1 MEVISRKL
9 SYAFARDTKGLVGMD
24 SRVEELKSL
33 LAIGLNDVRIIG
45 VWGMGGIGKTTLVR
59 VVYSMLFN
67 EFEGGS
73 FINNI
78 RVVSE
83 KYDLIPLQQKLIC
96 EILMERSMNI
106 RDDDHGALMI
116 KNRLCHKRILLV
128 LDDVN
133 EFNQL
138 EKLAGDPNW
147 FGPGSRII
155 ITTRDKHLLI
165 RHKVYG
171 IYEAKGLNFVEA
183 FQLFSLKAFNKD
195 HPAKDY
201 LELYK
206 GFLNYAKGL
215 PLAIEVLGSFLFN
228 RSKEDWESELDR
240 LKEFPEEEI
249 NKILQ
254 ISFDGL
260 QETEREIF
268 LHIACFFNM
277 KDKDYVV
284 EILDCLGLY
293 PKIGLSVLIEKSL
306 LKEYEN
312 KFWMHELIQQMGQNI
327 VRKVC
332 PQEPGKWSK
341 LWLYK
346 DIHKVLMKNTVIDH
360 LELFNKVNI

>member
-1 MEVISRKL
+1 
-9 SYAFARDTKGLVGMD
+9 MD
-24 SRVEELKSL
+24 SQVKELMSL
-33 LAIGLNDVRIIG
+33 LAIGSNDVHIIG

-59 VVYSMLFN
+59 VVYWMVLN

-73 FINNI
+73 FITNI
-78 RVVSE
+78 REVS
-83 KYDLIPLQQKLIC
+83 KNNGLPSLQQKLIQ

-106 RDDDHGALMI
+106 LDDDDGVFMI

-133 EFNQL
+133 HFNQL
-138 EKLAGDPNW
+138 EKLAREPNW

-155 ITTRDKHLLI
+155 ITTRDRHLLI
-165 RHKVYG
+165 RHKVNG
-171 IYEAKGLNFVEA
+171 IYEAKGLNFREA
-183 FQLFSLKAFNKD
+183 FNLLSLKAFNKD
-195 HPAKDY
+195 HPTEDF
-201 LELYK
+201 LELYIQ
-206 GFLNYAKGL
+206 FLKYAQGL

-228 RSKEDWESELDR
+228 RCKEEWESALAR
-240 LKEFPEEEI
+240 LKEFPTEEM

-260 QETEREIF
+260 QKVEKEIF

-306 LKEYEN
+306 LKVYEN
-312 KFWMHELIQQMGQNI
+312 KFWMHEVLQKMGQDI
-327 VRKVC
+327 VRQNY
-332 PQEPGKWSK
+332 PQEPRKWSR

-346 DIHKVLMKNTVIDH
+346 DIHNVLMNNMVSDH
-360 LELFNKVNI
+360 LPKLSI